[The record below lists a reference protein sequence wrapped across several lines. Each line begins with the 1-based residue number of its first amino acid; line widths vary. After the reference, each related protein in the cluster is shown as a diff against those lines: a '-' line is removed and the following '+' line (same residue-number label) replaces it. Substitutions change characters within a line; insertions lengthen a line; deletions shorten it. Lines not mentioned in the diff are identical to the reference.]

1 MLRMFAR
8 PEAYPFCYRCNADA
22 DGAMLFSAYAGGAFA
37 ARPIVVTSVGCMAD
51 VKIIVKPSENIG
63 RPKKAKRTT
72 ARLKTVVATV

>member
-8 PEAYPFCYRCNADA
+8 PEAYPFCYRFNADA
-22 DGAMLFSAYAGGAFA
+22 DGVMLFSTFAGGAFA

-63 RPKKAKRTT
+63 RPKKAKKIT
-72 ARLKTVVATV
+72 ARLKTVVDKG